1 MTLRSLPPIHRGV
14 LQRRRVQA
22 VKGPRVLIAI
32 SASVTALGASVGL
45 LSDNTFAA
53 PAGTQ
58 VGGTGTVLL
67 NGSIYT
73 AMHRR
78 PPKALIA
85 EVGLVDQVLPPARE
99 VLTLAESIRACTL
112 GGARQLGKEKEI
124 GSIEVGKKADLIL
137 LSQNL
142 FQIKP
147 EAIPATKVLATMFD
161 GRMCMTWPMAS
172 AIGITTTGR
181 ALGEGPNVCVVN
193 RTDEE

>member
-99 VLTLAESIRACTL
+99 VLTLAESIRAYTL
-112 GGARQLGKEKEI
+112 GAARQLGKEKEI

-161 GRMCMTWPMAS
+161 GRIVHDVPYGIGDRDHDDWAS
-172 AIGITTTGR
+172 
-181 ALGEGPNVCVVN
+181 LGEGA
-193 RTDEE
+193 